1 MDTCRCTKES
11 ELATLISEVASI
23 KTNQSETRD
32 LIIVVTKLVEQF
44 NTTQYD
50 VKIIKEDIKVLKEKP
65 MNVISKIIWLILG
78 VIITIGVNYVMIG

>member
-1 MDTCRCTKES
+1 MENCRCIKEG

-23 KTNQSETRD
+23 KSNQSETRD

-50 VKIIKEDIKVLKEKP
+50 VKIIKEDIKILKEKP
-65 MNVISKIIWLILG
+65 MNVISKIIWMILG
-78 VIITIGVNYVMIG
+78 VLITIGVNYVMIR